1 MNDKL
6 RKAEKEMFIS
16 IYGEEEFNKLHSLPK
31 IELPKEYS
39 DTPPKRLRFEIDK
52 RNNTK

>member
-6 RKAEKEMFIS
+6 RKAEKKMFIS
-16 IYGEEEFNKLHSLPK
+16 IYGDKEFNKLKSAPK
-31 IELPKEYS
+31 VKLPKEYS
-39 DTPPKRLRFEIDK
+39 DTPPKRLRFEIDE